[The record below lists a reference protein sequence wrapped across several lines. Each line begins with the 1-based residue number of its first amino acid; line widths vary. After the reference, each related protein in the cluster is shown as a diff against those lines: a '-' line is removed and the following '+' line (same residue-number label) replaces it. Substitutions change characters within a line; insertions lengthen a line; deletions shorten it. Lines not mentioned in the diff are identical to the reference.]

1 MRELGVSDELT
12 SIPDVRRLFLFYGDD
27 MYGRSL

>member
-12 SIPDVRRLFLFYGDD
+12 SIPECEEIVLFYGGD